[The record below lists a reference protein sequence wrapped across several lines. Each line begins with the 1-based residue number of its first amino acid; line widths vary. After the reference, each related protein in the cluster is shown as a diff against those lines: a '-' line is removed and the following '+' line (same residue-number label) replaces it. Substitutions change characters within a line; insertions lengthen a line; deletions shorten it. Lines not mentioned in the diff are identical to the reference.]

1 METQVKI
8 ENLQQLRAQI
18 KTLRLQ
24 QAEQELYFLEKK
36 QSFQEAIKSP
46 FKFLKKVGS
55 FLGFNSKEKQGVSP
69 KNADW
74 VTSLARIFVPFV
86 LNKTLLRGNGL
97 FLKSVLTLISQR
109 AINPQNVNQHTLS
122 SLIDKVSSWIN
133 STLKSKKKKDIDY
146 GIPPDSETF

>member
-36 QSFQEAIKSP
+36 QSFTDAIKSP
-46 FKFLKKVGS
+46 FAFLKKIGS
-55 FLGFNSKEKQGVSP
+55 FLGFNNKEQQGIVP

-74 VTSLARIFVPFV
+74 VTSLARIMVPLF

-97 FLKSVLTLISQR
+97 FLKSLLTLISQR
-109 AINPQNVNQHTLS
+109 VISPQNVNQYKLS

-133 STLKSKKKKDIDY
+133 STIKSKKKKDVDY